1 MAEIS
6 NEQLYREISELKGL
20 VDDLQQGIHRL
31 LPPLQEMEIS
41 RVARGGPQALANWNA
56 RKKAGRKQN

>member
-6 NEQLYREISELKGL
+6 NEQLHQEISELKGI
-20 VDDLQQGIHRL
+20 VSDLQQGISRL

-41 RVARGGPQALANWNA
+41 RVAHGGPQALAAWNA
-56 RKKAGRKQN
+56 RKKAQRKKN